1 MDKALWFYLTLRP
14 CEVFKLKT
22 GYRVNSVK
30 ARLFFSGQACVSVC
44 ILHQC
49 RLLWWTLANCVCLY
63 TGAQAW
69 IGWSPGAALPPTWA
83 APRTRALLLLPT
95 GRHQDRAS

>member
-30 ARLFFSGQACVSVC
+30 ARLFF
-44 ILHQC
+44 
-49 RLLWWTLANCVCLY
+49 
-63 TGAQAW
+63 
-69 IGWSPGAALPPTWA
+69 
-83 APRTRALLLLPT
+83 
-95 GRHQDRAS
+95 